1 MRIVLKLEIYC
12 FFFLSY
18 GLLFSMPA
26 EVKTNLQLCGT
37 LYSQMIEE
45 AGQAIPG
52 TPTCLQVNRLDKGHS
67 LDWLVLQQWY
77 QWAGRKAFSSVYDSP
92 TIADSQRCVYVEY
105 RPLALRI
112 QYLEQPGQSDR
123 WQRVIECELAVTVRL
138 ADKQLAFSGIKSR
151 HFEDTVAKQDVEA
164 IEDAEIVRGQ
174 RPRQGLVARLF
185 QPLVVTAATAAVIY
199 TFYSFRSR

>member
-18 GLLFSMPA
+18 GLLFSRPA
-26 EVKTNLQLCGT
+26 EVKTNLQVCGT

-45 AGQAIPG
+45 AGQTIPG
-52 TPTCLQVNRLDKGHS
+52 TPTCLQVNRLDKAHS

-92 TIADSQRCVYVEY
+92 APTDSQRCVYVEY
-105 RPLALRI
+105 RPLAFRI
-112 QYLEQPGQSDR
+112 QYFEQPGHSDR
-123 WQRVIECELAVTVRL
+123 WQRLIECELAVTVRL
-138 ADKQLAFSGIKSR
+138 TDNQIAFSGTKSR
-151 HFEDTVAKQDVEA
+151 HFEDTIAKEDVEA
-164 IEDAEIVRGQ
+164 IEDAEIVHGQ
-174 RPRQGLVARLF
+174 QPRQGLVARLF